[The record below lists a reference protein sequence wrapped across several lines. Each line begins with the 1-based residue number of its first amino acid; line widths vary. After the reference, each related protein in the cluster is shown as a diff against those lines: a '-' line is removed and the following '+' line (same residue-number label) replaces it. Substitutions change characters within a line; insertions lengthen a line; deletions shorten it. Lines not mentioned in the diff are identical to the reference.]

1 MLQWKTNWLGKEI
14 LNPRLCRYLNKRA
27 CQDIRPVHWF
37 FRTVARADGALFQL
51 PDDARSNR
59 YIRPY
64 LVSDDSTLYYS
75 LMTPLQL
82 SGCPRTPLLQVDP
95 ENVRAPFHGVG
106 QDSLIEPQRKILRE
120 VEM

>member
-1 MLQWKTNWLGKEI
+1 MENQLARERNLESPPLQVSQQAGVPGHQASSLVLSE
-14 LNPRLCRYLNKRA
+14 
-27 CQDIRPVHWF
+27 
-37 FRTVARADGALFQL
+37 ADGVLFQL
-51 PDDARSNR
+51 PDDARPNR

-75 LMTPLQL
+75 LMTPLQV

-106 QDSLIEPQRKILRE
+106 QDSLMSRSGKSCARWKCSWF
-120 VEM
+120 